1 MADIYHF
8 AIKYH
13 TEELKNITP
22 LKDYIN
28 RELNTCTLDNYDVES
43 INEGLC
49 KFFDK
54 VDSYLSNI
62 SISEEADEIDKNYII
77 IEVKDEFDTSDN
89 PSVMTLSFKVIK
101 TNEGS
106 EIPAFM

>member
-13 TEELKNITP
+13 TEELKNVTP
-22 LKDYIN
+22 LKEYIN
-28 RELNTCTLDNYDVES
+28 REINTYTLDNYDVES
-43 INEGLC
+43 VEEGLC
-49 KFFDK
+49 KFSDK
-54 VDSYLSNI
+54 VEGYLSNI
-62 SISEEADEIDKNYII
+62 SISEEAEEIDKNYIT
-77 IEVKDEFDTSDN
+77 IEVKDEFDITEN
-89 PSVMTLSFKVIK
+89 PIMIINLKVIK

>member
-13 TEELKNITP
+13 TEELKNVTP

-28 RELNTCTLDNYDVES
+28 RELNTYTLDNYDVES
-43 INEGLC
+43 IEEGFC
-49 KFFDK
+49 KFSDK
-54 VDSYLSNI
+54 VEDYLSNI
-62 SISEEADEIDKNYII
+62 SISEEADEIDKNYMT
-77 IEVKDEFDTSDN
+77 IEVKDEFDITEN
-89 PSVMTLSFKVIK
+89 PVMIINLKVIK

>member
-8 AIKYH
+8 AIKYR
-13 TEELKNITP
+13 TEELKNVTP

-28 RELNTCTLDNYDVES
+28 REINTYTLDNYDVES
-43 INEGLC
+43 VEEGLC
-49 KFFDK
+49 KFSDK
-54 VDSYLSNI
+54 VEGYLSNT
-62 SISEEADEIDKNYII
+62 SISEEAEEIDKNYIT
-77 IEVKDEFDTSDN
+77 IEVKDEFDITEN
-89 PSVMTLSFKVIK
+89 PIMIINLKVIK